1 MAAVR
6 PRPGGAPSLCRSWYF
21 SICSPICRH
30 SKWILSVCLHLIN
43 PWEFKRDWYIQNRV
57 PILQFT
63 LRNITAMQFRQFM
76 SAGEYSLLMTWGKSQ
91 AQDLWVSRELD
102 RTREGSW
109 QTSITSVIEAWHIH
123 LPDDFS
129 CHENKTR
136 VFAGPSWKCTG
147 NSTHCPSLS

>member
-1 MAAVR
+1 MVAVR
-6 PRPGGAPSLCRSWYF
+6 PRPSRARSLCRSWYS
-21 SICSPICRH
+21 SICSPIYRH
-30 SKWILSVCLHLIN
+30 SKWILSVCMHLIN

-91 AQDLWVSRELD
+91 AQDLRVSRELD
-102 RTREGSW
+102 RTRGGSW

-129 CHENKTR
+129 CQESKTR

-147 NSTHCPSLS
+147 NSAHCPSLS